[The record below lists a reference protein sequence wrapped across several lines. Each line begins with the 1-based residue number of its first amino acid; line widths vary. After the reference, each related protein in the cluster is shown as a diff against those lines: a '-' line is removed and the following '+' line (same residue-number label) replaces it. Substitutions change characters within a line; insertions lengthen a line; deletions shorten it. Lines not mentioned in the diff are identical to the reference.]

1 MKSADNIVELT
12 DKDIKKYTKLKEGES
27 IKSNDL
33 VHIEE
38 NTYAKVGKGT
48 LSAGTAGTINSASI
62 HSFIIYSKPKKTMQ
76 P

>member
-27 IKSNDL
+27 IKSDDL

-48 LSAGTAGTINSASI
+48 ILCKFTANKYNTILRE
-62 HSFIIYSKPKKTMQ
+62 K
-76 P
+76 

>member
-27 IKSNDL
+27 IKSDDL

-38 NTYAKVGKGT
+38 NTYAKVGKGNVLCKYKVT
-48 LSAGTAGTINSASI
+48 K
-62 HSFIIYSKPKKTMQ
+62 YSTVLREK
-76 P
+76 

>member
-27 IKSNDL
+27 IKSDDL

-38 NTYAKVGKGT
+38 NTYAKVGKGNILCKYKVT
-48 LSAGTAGTINSASI
+48 K
-62 HSFIIYSKPKKTMQ
+62 YSTVLREK
-76 P
+76 

>member
-1 MKSADNIVELT
+1 MKSADNIVDLT

-27 IKSNDL
+27 IKSDDL

-48 LSAGTAGTINSASI
+48 ILCKFTANKYNTILRE
-62 HSFIIYSKPKKTMQ
+62 K
-76 P
+76 

>member
-27 IKSNDL
+27 IKSDDL

-38 NTYAKVGKGT
+38 NTYAKVGKGNILCKLT
-48 LSAGTAGTINSASI
+48 VN
-62 HSFIIYSKPKKTMQ
+62 K
-76 P
+76 